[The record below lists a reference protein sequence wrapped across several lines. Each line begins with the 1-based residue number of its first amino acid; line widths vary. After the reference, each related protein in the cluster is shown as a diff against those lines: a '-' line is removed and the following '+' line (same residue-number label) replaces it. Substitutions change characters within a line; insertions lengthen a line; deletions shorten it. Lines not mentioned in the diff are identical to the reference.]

1 MNSSKWYSGLQ
12 MSGQRTVSPLR
23 SGYCR
28 TMPSTRCPEPLWR
41 SEALPP
47 RAVWHARHRRFGPA
61 RLVNHTTK
69 LLQASVWIFGL
80 FFAGLTRGLFG
91 FSLPSRIFDVVVFTL
106 PERAVSEKHVVHIFD
121 LSNDQMVCS
130 PIVAVFCGQ
139 TGFGRPHWCLP
150 PGHSEPTN
158 SVGGVGTP
166 ISKVFP
172 ANAAA
177 FGLIS
182 GANLPHPILCSSGY
196 APMTIRAHPF
206 TPGSV
211 IF

>member
-1 MNSSKWYSGLQ
+1 MVCGCRGNARSPPSAAAIAERCRAPGAPSRTGDLRRCLPGLCGTQ
-12 MSGQRTVSPLR
+12 GTEDL
-23 SGYCR
+23 G
-28 TMPSTRCPEPLWR
+28 
-41 SEALPP
+41 
-47 RAVWHARHRRFGPA
+47 
-61 RLVNHTTK
+61 RLVWSTSPPNYSRH
-69 LLQASVWIFGL
+69 QFGFSAF
-80 FFAGLTRGLFG
+80 FFAGLTRELFG

-106 PERAVSEKHVVHIFD
+106 LERAVSEKHVVHIFD

-182 GANLPHPILCSSGY
+182 GANPPHPILCSSGY